1 MRVLIFV
8 LVAALLAPV
17 VAAAAGK
24 LPEITEDALVAGMEA
39 APGLVSQAGLDCQVS
54 DSRKIGEDEKTGSI
68 FYELACKGAEG
79 FIVSQPAKNS
89 KYAMVVYTCLEAEN
103 AKVVVKAGD
112 ACRLPE
118 NADPKAGIAPLIAGG
133 RPSCRMT
140 AARALGHTDAAT
152 ALEVACEGG
161 PGYIVQASF
170 PLSNAKP
177 ATFKP
182 CAGIQPGMTLQCTL
196 TDAASARAW
205 LVSVVA
211 KAGKPCAIKEHR
223 YMGFGADGDDYYE
236 VACQAGGGFILDV
249 DAAGDVYPTPCADA
263 AYIAGGCKLSKGR

>member
-1 MRVLIFV
+1 MLF
-8 LVAALLAPV
+8 AALLSA
-17 VAAAAGK
+17 ATNAAAGK

-54 DSRKIGEDEKTGSI
+54 DSRKIGEDEKTGAI

-79 FIVSQPAKNS
+79 FIISQPAKGS
-89 KYAMVVYTCLEAEN
+89 KFARVIYTCLEAAN
-103 AKVVVKAGD
+103 AKKVVKNGD

-118 NADPKAGIAPLIAGG
+118 NADPKAGVAPLVASGRAG
-133 RPSCRMT
+133 CRMT
-140 AARALGHTDAAT
+140 AARALGHTDTAT
-152 ALEVACEGG
+152 ALEIACEGG
-161 PGYIVQASF
+161 AGYIVQASF
-170 PLSNAKP
+170 PFSNAKP

-196 TDAASARAW
+196 TDAAGARAW
-205 LVSVVA
+205 LASVVA
-211 KAGKPCAIKEHR
+211 KAGKSCVIKDHR
-223 YMGFGADGDDYYE
+223 YMGFGNDGDDYYE